1 MGVYKL
7 RGHSRDGRAVD
18 TADLLRLYSTP
29 PWGVV
34 ATEVSKV
41 VGVEWPAALSACG
54 LRCPSLSPASWAE
67 LEDSVPFWGPTALA
81 PAV

>member
-1 MGVYKL
+1 MEVYKL
-7 RGHSRDGRAVD
+7 KGYSRDGRAMD
-18 TADLLRLYSTP
+18 TADLLLLQSTP

-34 ATEVSKV
+34 ATVVSKV
-41 VGVEWPAALSACG
+41 EGVEWPAALSACG
-54 LRCPSLSPASWAE
+54 LRCPSLSPASWVE